1 MQIFKGT
8 NFDIYTHWLIL
19 LLGIGVLVFG
29 AAVYFSC
36 RSFAIFVKI
45 PWTKNS
51 FLMRFYT
58 RFYRYHSYYWNIFW
72 IILILHLMVAITHIG
87 IPNPLAP
94 FYQAQQIAFYSSI
107 LNFVFVVVVLFS
119 CRSISA
125 LFSFFG
131 GGNLMSANAYK
142 RFYKYHSY
150 GWMVLAISV
159 GTHIVSG
166 LIHAINT

>member
-8 NFDIYTHWLIL
+8 TFDIYTHWLIL
-19 LLGIGVLVFG
+19 LLGIGVLIFG
-29 AAVYFSC
+29 SAIYFSC
-36 RSFAIFVKI
+36 RSFAIFSKI

-51 FLMRFYT
+51 FWVRFYT

-72 IILILHLMVAITHIG
+72 IILILHLMVTITHIG

-94 FYQAQQIAFYSSI
+94 FYRAHQVAFYSSI
-107 LNFVFVVVVLFS
+107 LNFVSIAVVLFS

-125 LFSFFG
+125 LISFFG
-131 GGNLMSANAYK
+131 GSSLLSTNSYK
-142 RFYKYHSY
+142 RFYKFHSY
-150 GWMVLAISV
+150 AWMIAAISV

-166 LIHAINT
+166 IIHAINA